1 MLVLNISICTLLLSV
16 LSYTDIRYRVLS
28 NKLIL
33 FVSLVV
39 LLLSLLLYQQVF
51 VFSALICLVIGF
63 ILFLFNIIGAG
74 DVKLLSALMLMV
86 PADNAFPL
94 LLLISL
100 WGLIVIVVGLI
111 FSRQSIKQRGVPYG
125 VAISLGFLTYL
136 YFIL

>member
-1 MLVLNISICTLLLSV
+1 MNGIIGGLILLLSI
-16 LSYTDIRYRVLS
+16 LSYTDIRHRMLS
-28 NKLIL
+28 NKLIVL
-33 FVSLVV
+33 VSLAV
-39 LLLSLLLYQQVF
+39 LPLSWLLYQQIF
-51 VFSALICLVIGF
+51 IFSALICLVIGF

-100 WGLIVIVVGLI
+100 WGLVVIVVGLI
-111 FSRQSIKQRGVPYG
+111 FSRQSMKQRGVPYG
-125 VAISLGFLTYL
+125 VAIGLGFLTYL

>member
-86 PADNAFPL
+86 PMDNAFPL
-94 LLLISL
+94 LLFISL
-100 WGLIVIVVGLI
+100 WGGVVIVVGLI
-111 FSRQSIKQRGVPYG
+111 FSRQSMKQRGVPYG